1 MKKKNY
7 MAPQMRCLQMRK
19 ITPFCTSPIPQ
30 SMRITSNRRGQL
42 LEMEYGGIDIDGE
55 LDPD

>member
-19 ITPFCTSPIPQ
+19 ITPFCSSPIPQ
-30 SMRITSNRRGQL
+30 SMRITSNRRQEL
-42 LEMEYGGIDIDGE
+42 LEMEYGGIDANGN